1 MTIGQRIAQKRK
13 ELGLS
18 QEALGDKLG
27 VSRQSIYKWESDS
40 ALPEI
45 DKLIALSRLFGVSVG
60 WVLGVEEAPP
70 ADEAEDAGIAPG
82 SVPEAGAGDLT
93 EAQLKMVEE
102 IVERYTA
109 ALPKLKKSPWDKW
122 SVRILFAICGLMV
135 GCLMGISHDVKEFG
149 GQYGQLQSEIT
160 RVESSVNSQIGSIEG
175 RVEELLEAQ
184 NSLLADSGAEIAH
197 TSLEAREENPRGVVV
212 FSAYAVPKTYAEGM
226 TAEFTLDNGAGGVT
240 TVPGSFRPSTQ
251 TFYTDSIACAL
262 TDDISLAVAF
272 LFPDGTRQTQLLAHY
287 DSLFTASLPV
297 LHLNS
302 FAENL
307 QISED
312 SFTPQTF
319 YLSLKEESGAYW
331 GSYGESFP
339 AASVQE
345 VQVGLFRNGTL
356 VSWAEPCAET
366 PDFLA
371 EDADPAD
378 RFYRLPAEPVPAG
391 PEDVFSPAALVTDQ
405 YGRRMMYAEETFTV
419 EAQRQRS
426 VIAWSAP
433 SQLWS
438 DPSQWGC

>member
-18 QEALGDKLG
+18 QEALGDRLG

-45 DKLIALSRLFGVSVG
+45 DKLVALSRLFGVSVG
-60 WVLGVEEAPP
+60 WVLGVEEAPQ
-70 ADEAEDAGIAPG
+70 AGPQTAPEG
-82 SVPEAGAGDLT
+82 AGPAGAPEEADLT
-93 EAQLKMVEE
+93 EAQLHMVEE

-109 ALPKLKKSPWDKW
+109 ALPRPQKSPWGKW
-122 SVRILFAICGLMV
+122 DVRLLFAACGMILAIV
-135 GCLMGISHDVKEFG
+135 FGVSSKVNRLDTRYDSLQNDISR
-149 GQYGQLQSEIT
+149 I
-160 RVESSVNSQIGSIEG
+160 ESSVNGQIGSISN
-175 RVEELLEAQ
+175 RVEEILKAQ
-184 NSLLADSGAEIAH
+184 NSLVADYGAEL
-197 TSLEAREENPRGVVV
+197 TGVDPAANTAT
-212 FSAYAVPKTYAEGM
+212 FLLYAVPKTYVEGM
-226 TAEFTLDNGAGGVT
+226 TVEFLAENGEDASGQAGRTGEEGSNQCFSATLSVGL
-240 TVPGSFRPSTQ
+240 
-251 TFYTDSIACAL
+251 TDSITLSAL
-262 TDDISLAVAF
+262 LV
-272 LFPDGTRQTQLLAHY
+272 LPDGTRQTQLLAHY

-319 YLSLKEESGAYW
+319 YLSLKEEPGAYW

-356 VSWAEPCAET
+356 VSWAEPCGET

-391 PEDVFSPAALVTDQ
+391 PEDVFSLAALVTDQ
-405 YGRRMMYAEETFTV
+405 YGRRMMYAEESFTV

-426 VIAWSAP
+426 VIAWSAL

>member
-60 WVLGVEEAPP
+60 WVLEVEDPP
-70 ADEAEDAGIAPG
+70 PETAEVPPEAE
-82 SVPEAGAGDLT
+82 LT
-93 EAQLKMVEE
+93 EQQLKMVEE

-312 SFTPQTF
+312 SFIPQTF

-345 VQVGLFRNGTL
+345 V
-356 VSWAEPCAET
+356 
-366 PDFLA
+366 
-371 EDADPAD
+371 
-378 RFYRLPAEPVPAG
+378 
-391 PEDVFSPAALVTDQ
+391 
-405 YGRRMMYAEETFTV
+405 
-419 EAQRQRS
+419 
-426 VIAWSAP
+426 
-433 SQLWS
+433 
-438 DPSQWGC
+438 